1 MNVWKMAVLTS
12 IASLCSPLYAQVDA
26 TVSGQVID
34 AVTGEPLA
42 YVTVTVIKDEA
53 TVTGVLT
60 SEDGRFAVAGL
71 PEGRYQL
78 QAEFLGYEA
87 AREAFLIGPLN
98 DIYDL
103 GEIALREPAF
113 ELEEIVVIA
122 RQEVLGTTLDQ
133 RIFRMDDNIVG
144 STGSLLDA
152 LRGLPGVT
160 VDQDGRVLLRG
171 SDRVSVLIDGKYSSL
186 TGFGN
191 QSGLDSVPAANI
203 ASIEIINNPSAAYD
217 AAGMAGIINI
227 VYRENLERGLNFD
240 AGLTLG
246 AGTLSKRKD
255 DLPTDLGSFSSNQ
268 KIIPSFNL
276 NFNAPDRRYFL
287 QSEFLIQDD
296 IPNNEFTSRF
306 YDDGTVI
313 LSQVPENRDQKQYI
327 ISGGMDRFLDNSRT
341 LTVTAALDFETHIDV
356 AQVPFIDAATMTRN
370 RYWFWREEEDTGY
383 FNVAV
388 DYEHLFAEPGHEI
401 SMSLQYTRGW
411 EDEAYFLNEESAVRV
426 GTDMTHLE
434 AEENTLPL
442 QIDYVRP
449 LRSGRIEAGAR
460 LQRRWIPVTYTVDRG
475 IGSVIYEGLG
485 DWSEWSEDIYAGYG
499 NYVREGE
506 QYAVEAGL
514 RLEQTDVA
522 YDLPPENVYYSQS
535 DAYDYFKVY
544 PNVRLT
550 YRINDTNSFA
560 AFYNNRVDRP
570 GEAELRVFP
579 KYDDPELLKVGNPY
593 LRPQFT
599 ETFELSFEHLW
610 DSGSVL
616 LSAYYRDIEDPFTR
630 VFAIDPT
637 NTTYDIV
644 NRIYQNVGSGT
655 NTGMELIF
663 SQDIST
669 NWELSGSV
677 NWYEN
682 VIDADRVTLLFPIQR
697 PFDVA
702 YSKAD
707 TWDLSLNNLI
717 TFSNG
722 MRLQLNAAYYGD
734 RNIAQG
740 IQEARSFID
749 IAVTKPVLDGRG
761 ELVFSVSDLF
771 NNFGIKQ
778 RIDGAGFDAIYENYY
793 ETQVVSFGL
802 NYEFR

>member
-1 MNVWKMAVLTS
+1 MKIWRVLVLTL
-12 IASLCSPLYAQVDA
+12 AALPGTAVFAQVDA
-26 TVSGQVID
+26 TVSGQILD
-34 AVTGEPLA
+34 AATGQPLGYA
-42 YVTVTVIKDEA
+42 SVTVLSDGE
-53 TVTGVLT
+53 TVTGVLAL
-60 SEDGRFAVAGL
+60 EDGRFVVSGL
-71 PEGRYQL
+71 PEGRYEL
-78 QAEFLGYEA
+78 QAEFLGYDVTE
-87 AREAFLIGPLN
+87 ESFLIGPLN

-103 GEIALREPAF
+103 GEIALQESPF
-113 ELEEIVVIA
+113 PLEEVVVVA
-122 RQEVLGTTLDQ
+122 RQEILGSTLDQ
-133 RIFRMDDNIVG
+133 RIFSMDDNIVG

-152 LRGLPGVT
+152 LRGLPGLT
-160 VDQDGRVLLRG
+160 VDQEGRVLLRG
-171 SDRVSVLIDGKYSSL
+171 SDRVSVLIDGRYSSL

-191 QSGLDSVPAANI
+191 QSGLDSIPAANI
-203 ASIEIINNPSAAYD
+203 DRIEIINNPSAAFD

-227 VYRENLERGLNFD
+227 VYRQDLEAGLNFD
-240 AGLTLG
+240 AGITLG
-246 AGTLSKRKD
+246 SGTLSKRKT
-255 DLPTDLGSFSSNQ
+255 DLPTELGSFSNNQ

-276 NFNAPDRRYFL
+276 SSNSPDRRYFL
-287 QSEFLIQDD
+287 QSQFLIQDD

-306 YDDGTVI
+306 YDDGRVI
-313 LSQVPENRDQKQYI
+313 LSQVPENRDQEQYI
-327 ISGGMDRFLDNSRT
+327 ITAGLDRFIDSSNT
-341 LTVTAALDFETHIDV
+341 LSLSAALDFETHIDV

-370 RYWFWREEEDTGY
+370 RYWFWREEEDTGH
-383 FNVAV
+383 FNVSM

-401 SMSLQYTRGW
+401 SLSAQYTRGW
-411 EDEAYFLNEESAVRV
+411 EDEAYFLNEESPVRT

-434 AEENTLPL
+434 AEENTLPI

-475 IGSVIYEGLG
+475 VDSVIYQGLG
-485 DWSEWSEDIYAGYG
+485 DWSEWSEDIYAAYG
-499 NYVREGE
+499 NYVHEGDR
-506 QYAVEAGL
+506 YAVEAGL

-522 YDLPPENVYYSQS
+522 YDLPEENIYYDQS
-535 DAYDYFKVY
+535 DAYDYFDVY

-550 YRINDTNSFA
+550 YRLNDTNNFA

-610 DSGSVL
+610 PSGSVM

-644 NRIYQNVGSGT
+644 NRVYQNVGSGN
-655 NTGMELIF
+655 NTGLELIF

-669 NWELSGSV
+669 RWELSGSL

-682 VIDADRVTLLFPIQR
+682 VIDADQVMLLFPIER

-702 YSKAD
+702 QSEDD

-722 MRLQLNAAYYGD
+722 MRLQLTAAYYGD

-749 IAVTKPVLDGRG
+749 VAFTKPIFDGRG
-761 ELVFSVSDLF
+761 EFVVSVTDLF
-771 NNFGIKQ
+771 NDFGIKQ

-793 ETQVVSFGL
+793 ETQVVSIGL

>member
-1 MNVWKMAVLTS
+1 MKLWKILALALAALPGAT
-12 IASLCSPLYAQVDA
+12 LLAQVDA

-34 AVTGEPLA
+34 ADTGRPLPFVS
-42 YVTVTVIKDEA
+42 VTVTRDEE

-60 SEDGRFAVAGL
+60 SEDGRFIVAGL

-78 QAEFLGYEA
+78 QAEFLGYDVTA
-87 AREAFLIGPLN
+87 EAFLIGPLN

-103 GEIALREPAF
+103 GEIALRESPF
-113 ELEEIVVIA
+113 PLEEVVVTAQREI
-122 RQEVLGTTLDQ
+122 LGTTLDQ
-133 RIFRMDDNIVG
+133 RVFSMDDNIVG

-152 LRGLPGVT
+152 LRSLPGVS
-160 VDQDGRVLLRG
+160 VDQEGRVLLRG

-191 QSGLDSVPAANI
+191 QSGLDSIPAANI
-203 ASIEIINNPSAAYD
+203 ATIEIINNPSAAYD

-227 VYRENLERGLNFD
+227 VYRKNLERGLNVD

-246 AGTLSKRKD
+246 AGTLSKRKP
-255 DLPTDLGSFSSNQ
+255 DLPTDLGSFSSNE

-306 YDDGTVI
+306 YDDGRVI
-313 LSQVPENRDQKQYI
+313 VSQVPENRDQKQYI
-327 ISGGMDRFLDNSRT
+327 ITGGMDRYLDNNRT
-341 LTVTAALDFETHIDV
+341 LTVSAALDFETHIDV

-383 FNVAV
+383 FNLAV

-401 SMSLQYTRGW
+401 SLSLQYTRGW
-411 EDEAYFLNEESAVRV
+411 EDEAYFLNEESPIRV
-426 GTDMTHLE
+426 GTDMTHLD
-434 AEENTLPL
+434 AEENTLPI

-460 LQRRWIPVTYTVDRG
+460 LQKRWIPVTYTVNRG
-475 IGSVIYEGLG
+475 VGSVIYFGLG
-485 DWSEWSEDIYAGYG
+485 DWSEWSEDIYAAYG
-499 NYVREGE
+499 NYVHEGDR
-506 QYAVEAGL
+506 YALEAGL
-514 RLEQTDVA
+514 RLEQTDIA
-522 YDLPPENVYYSQS
+522 YDLPPENTYYDQS

-560 AFYNNRVDRP
+560 AFINKRVDRP
-570 GEAELRVFP
+570 SEAELRVFP

-599 ETFELSFEHLW
+599 ENFELSYEHLW
-610 DSGSVL
+610 ESGSVQ

-637 NTTYDIV
+637 NTTYDLV
-644 NRIYQNVGSGT
+644 NRIYQNVGSG
-655 NTGMELIF
+655 NQTGLELVF

-669 NWELSGSV
+669 TWELSGSV

-682 VIDADRVTLLFPIQR
+682 VINADQVTLLFPIAR

-702 YSKAD
+702 YSKND
-707 TWDLSLNNLI
+707 TWDLTLNNLF

-722 MRLQLNAAYYGD
+722 TRLQLTAAYYGE

-740 IQEARSFID
+740 TQEARSFID
-749 IAVTKPVLDGRG
+749 VAFTKPVFDGRG
-761 ELVFSVSDLF
+761 EFVVSVTDLF
-771 NNFGIKQ
+771 NNFGIRQ
-778 RIDGAGFDAIYENYY
+778 RIDGAGFDAVYENFY
-793 ETQVVSFGL
+793 ETQVVSVGL